1 MSMKRKTQEE
11 HEVEAQFIYLERDL
25 FLIKNRLEMLE
36 FLAAKLDKKTQ
47 QKVSRIVKIVNSIK
61 I

>member
-1 MSMKRKTQEE
+1 MKRKTQEE

-36 FLAAKLDKKTQ
+36 FLTAKLDKKTQ

>member
-1 MSMKRKTQEE
+1 MRKKNQEE
-11 HEVEAQFIYLERDL
+11 YELEAQFLYLKSDL
-25 FLIKNRLEMLE
+25 RIVRNRLEMLE

-47 QKVSRIVKIVNSIK
+47 QKVKRIEKIVNSIK